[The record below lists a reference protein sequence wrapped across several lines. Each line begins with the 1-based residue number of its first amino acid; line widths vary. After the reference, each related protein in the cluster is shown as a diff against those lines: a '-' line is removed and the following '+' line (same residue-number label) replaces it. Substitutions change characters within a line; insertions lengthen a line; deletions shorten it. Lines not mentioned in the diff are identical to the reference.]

1 MNKKDIHHRPPHDE
15 LGRHIG
21 KVPYEEP
28 APDLVRRIMAS
39 LKPVRPGPIQRL
51 LRWFKAP
58 LDLKISRA
66 AASIIVLLLL
76 LPYGY
81 DLYRT
86 NRNRQQE
93 AVANG
98 RSMKIPV
105 VFYYSGKE
113 AKSVAVV
120 GSFNRW
126 NSKGYELRRHPETGQ
141 WSLAVD
147 LPPGKHDYVFIVNG
161 DQVYQDPAA
170 DLIVEDD
177 FGQRNSV
184 LFVKGSNG
192 V

>member
-1 MNKKDIHHRPPHDE
+1 MSKKESNPWGPHDD

-28 APDLVRRIMAS
+28 APDLVQRIMAP
-39 LKPVRPGPIQRL
+39 LKPFQPGLGRKL
-51 LRWFKAP
+51 FLWFKAP
-58 LDLKISRA
+58 VDLKISRA
-66 AASIIVLLLL
+66 LASILVLLLL
-76 LPYGY
+76 LPHGY

-86 NRNRQQE
+86 QMHQKQE
-93 AVANG
+93 TTAND
-98 RSMKIPV
+98 RSLSTPV
-105 VFYYSGKE
+105 VFYYTGEE
-113 AKSVAVV
+113 ARSVAVM

-126 NSKGYELRRHPETGQ
+126 NPKGHELIRQPETGK
-141 WSLAVD
+141 WSLAIN

-161 DQVYQDPAA
+161 DKVHQDPSA

-184 LFVKGSNG
+184 LFVKGQNG

>member
-1 MNKKDIHHRPPHDE
+1 MKKKDSHLWSLNDK
-15 LGRHIG
+15 LGRQIG

-28 APDLVRRIMAS
+28 APDLVPRIMAQ
-39 LKPVRPGPIQRL
+39 LQPIQPGLGHRVL
-51 LRWFKAP
+51 QWFKAP

-66 AASIIVLLLL
+66 LASIIVLLLL
-76 LPYGY
+76 FPHGY

-86 NRNRQQE
+86 HTG
-93 AVANG
+93 G
-98 RSMKIPV
+98 RHDAETKVQKTTTPV
-105 VFYYSGKE
+105 VFYFTGKE
-113 AKSVAVV
+113 ARSVALM

-126 NSKGYELRRHPETGQ
+126 NPKSHDLRRHPETGK
-141 WSLAVD
+141 WSLSVD

-161 DQVYQDPAA
+161 DKVYQDPAA

-184 LFVKGSNG
+184 LFVKGRNG